1 MSCHDPDKV
10 IFNNFPYKMSDL
22 EPLPPMKLNYGDNVA
37 PFELF
42 YREIRKLPIEVYELE
57 LLSYSFGKRK

>member
-1 MSCHDPDKV
+1 
-10 IFNNFPYKMSDL
+10 MSDL
-22 EPLPPMKLNYGDNVA
+22 EPLPPIKLNYGDNVA